1 MVAVC
6 RGRNTTEAS
15 LPRRSAGLLPS
26 PVIVRCMRRSAAD
39 SSSEQN
45 PQRRVLWTMH
55 CKSSRGG
62 DAEAAE
68 RDISIV
74 GPLEADCDGGE
85 PPLERAGPR
94 ADAPGSG
101 VLAP

>member
-1 MVAVC
+1 
-6 RGRNTTEAS
+6 
-15 LPRRSAGLLPS
+15 
-26 PVIVRCMRRSAAD
+26 
-39 SSSEQN
+39 
-45 PQRRVLWTMH
+45 MH
-55 CKSSRGG
+55 CESSRGG
-62 DAEAAE
+62 AAEAAK